1 MHIQPSWFLSH
12 QHIAHAEMVYL
23 HVCEITAST
32 QSEVSTLK
40 FFTQNPKPLIRIERL
55 LAPEK
60 KQKTLHPVKHLAA
73 RWSGARYPRPA
84 KRLFKLPKET
94 LRGPGAANARN
105 YYLT

>member
-1 MHIQPSWFLSH
+1 
-12 QHIAHAEMVYL
+12 MVYL

-60 KQKTLHPVKHLAA
+60 KKKKKTGQAPRGTLERREVPAPRKTPVQAA
-73 RWSGARYPRPA
+73 QRDI
-84 KRLFKLPKET
+84 KRT
-94 LRGPGAANARN
+94 GGG
-105 YYLT
+105 

>member
-60 KQKTLHPVKHLAA
+60 KKKQKTGQAPRGTLERREVPAPRKTPVQAA
-73 RWSGARYPRPA
+73 QRDI
-84 KRLFKLPKET
+84 KRT
-94 LRGPGAANARN
+94 GGG
-105 YYLT
+105 

>member
-1 MHIQPSWFLSH
+1 MRWNYISDAHTALMLLSH

-60 KQKTLHPVKHLAA
+60 KTKNSSSGQAPRGTLERREVPAPRKTPVQAA
-73 RWSGARYPRPA
+73 QRDI
-84 KRLFKLPKET
+84 KRT
-94 LRGPGAANARN
+94 GGG
-105 YYLT
+105 